1 MNRHAKERVTE
12 LVITTLRYRSL
23 TKITVDQDIRLSTR
37 CHRET
42 LDMLDCKHKPIL
54 STIIFKHSS

>member
-23 TKITVDQDIRLSTR
+23 TKIAVDEDIRLST
-37 CHRET
+37 
-42 LDMLDCKHKPIL
+42 
-54 STIIFKHSS
+54 